1 MVIINHLEPILW
13 SFSHSHSH
21 SHSLSSTSPIL
32 PSFSF
37 HCSVYPL
44 FPAPLYSLAS
54 PTSLLLSLFSFL
66 HLSPPLLSSSS
77 LSPSPSPSLPLPS
90 RATME
95 ASLPMARLVQ
105 ERHTQLKEERKP
117 CVGSSRECQRRSSSV
132 STLQHTMHLHLS
144 TARGQSSD
152 CPIHLQWNLSIE
164 DTLNRGHLSNEDT
177 VCSANHIDLSTNL
190 PLN

>member
-1 MVIINHLEPILW
+1 MVLFPFPFPFPFPVFY
-13 SFSHSHSH
+13 FSHSPLLLLPLFC
-21 SHSLSSTSPIL
+21 LSSISCTSVFSCLSNL
-32 PSFSF
+32 PPFIPF
-37 HCSVYPL
+37 
-44 FPAPLYSLAS
+44 
-54 PTSLLLSLFSFL
+54 
-66 HLSPPLLSSSS
+66 LLSSPVSS
-77 LSPSPSPSLPLPS
+77 PPILLCPLPLPLPLPLPSPPS

-95 ASLPMARLVQ
+95 VSLPMARLVQ

-177 VCSANHIDLSTNL
+177 VCSPNHVDLSTNL

>member
-32 PSFSF
+32 PSFPF
-37 HCSVYPL
+37 RCSVRPLSPAPL
-44 FPAPLYSLAS
+44 FPLPL
-54 PTSLLLSLFSFL
+54 
-66 HLSPPLLSSSS
+66 
-77 LSPSPSPSLPLPS
+77 SLPLPSPPS

-152 CPIHLQWNLSIE
+152 CPIHLQWNLSIKV
-164 DTLNRGHLSNEDT
+164 TLNRGHLSNEDT
-177 VCSANHIDLSTNL
+177 VCSPNHIDLSTNL

>member
-1 MVIINHLEPILW
+1 MHLHCTE
-13 SFSHSHSH
+13 HSSTVV
-21 SHSLSSTSPIL
+21 STIPQQLPSSLSATPTL
-32 PSFSF
+32 LL
-37 HCSVYPL
+37 H
-44 FPAPLYSLAS
+44 FPC
-54 PTSLLLSLFSFL
+54 LLLS
-66 HLSPPLLSSSS
+66 SPPL
-77 LSPSPSPSLPLPS
+77 PSPPPPPPLPLPS

-164 DTLNRGHLSNEDT
+164 DTLNRGHPSNEDT
-177 VCSANHIDLSTNL
+177 VCSPNHIDLSTNL